1 MLKNR
6 IIYKEWKKIYFQ
18 KEIFKANWN
27 KNLPIIGRKN
37 VSKVELDL
45 IRSLSAGRASHRF
58 SAGLQTALKLRRTPS
73 LKKDQEKQF
82 AKIWNIIR
90 KSWRLHTPWEHLEH
104 LLLGSLGTME
114 IWIGQHRCLSWIIWT
129 REMKMWKSPKTSPI
143 RGLILSSEDEIRLL
157 DHLHPGPRGPR
168 VSMRL

>member
-1 MLKNR
+1 MLKNWF
-6 IIYKEWKKIYFQ
+6 IYKNDKKYA
-18 KEIFKANWN
+18 FK
-27 KNLPIIGRKN
+27 KKY
-37 VSKVELDL
+37 SKLIEKVFPQLLD
-45 IRSLSAGRASHRF
+45 IKMY
-58 SAGLQTALKLRRTPS
+58 LKLNSTLSDLFQQAGPPIDS
-73 LKKDQEKQF
+73 QLGFKLLWNFVGLLPKKKDQEKQF

-90 KSWRLHTPWEHLEH
+90 KSWRLHTPWEHLDH
-104 LLLGSLGTME
+104 RLLGSPGTME

-157 DHLHPGPRGPR
+157 DHLHPDPRGPR